1 MAVIFIFFFF
11 FMLNCCFVL
20 THKLSA
26 CFAVKS
32 QPFLRY
38 DLKFFDVFVRLFE
51 YMNASYFNT
60 QLHDKTISSVL
71 FSDCNESKDF
81 VPIFQKSNLYQ
92 VTRFFIL
99 FFIDAQNKS
108 STTTRTH
115 KKAKIEGNDIGIR
128 TTETVRWVSLEQ

>member
-11 FMLNCCFVL
+11 LILNCCFVL

-71 FSDCNESKDF
+71 FSDCNESKVKILYPYF
-81 VPIFQKSNLYQ
+81 KNQIFTKLQGFLFYFLLMHKIRAQQLLVLTKKQKL
-92 VTRFFIL
+92 
-99 FFIDAQNKS
+99 K
-108 STTTRTH
+108 
-115 KKAKIEGNDIGIR
+115 
-128 TTETVRWVSLEQ
+128 ETISVYVLQKQYVGLA